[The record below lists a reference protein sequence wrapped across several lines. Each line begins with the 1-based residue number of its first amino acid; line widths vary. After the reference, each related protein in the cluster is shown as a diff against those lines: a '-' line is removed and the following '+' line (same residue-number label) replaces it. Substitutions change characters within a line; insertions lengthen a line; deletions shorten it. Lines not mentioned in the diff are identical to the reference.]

1 MSVKFKISSILSIY
15 IHLFIYL
22 CASILILFAVA
33 SFFNFE
39 SQLST
44 HIQPWM
50 KNVHGLTAAIGS
62 ITLLWIDIFLPIP
75 SSVVM
80 IANGHIFGLWI
91 GALVSLI
98 GGVGSSYIAFYI
110 GRYLKPFVENKMTV
124 KQQKYYRSII
134 QRWGIWAFIVSR
146 PIPVMS
152 ESIALMSSSLSL
164 KSWQVIIYSTITY
177 LPFTFL
183 YAHWGI

>member
-1 MSVKFKISSILSIY
+1 MSSEIKHTSILGIY

-22 CASILILFAVA
+22 CVSILILFAVA
-33 SFFNFE
+33 SLFNFE
-39 SQLST
+39 NQLST

-50 KNVHGLTAAIGS
+50 QNVHGVTAAIGS

-91 GALVSLI
+91 GTLVSLI

-124 KQQKYYRSII
+124 KQQEYYKSVI
-134 QRWGIWAFIVSR
+134 QRWGIWAFIASR

-164 KSWQVIIYSTITY
+164 KPWQVILYSTIVY